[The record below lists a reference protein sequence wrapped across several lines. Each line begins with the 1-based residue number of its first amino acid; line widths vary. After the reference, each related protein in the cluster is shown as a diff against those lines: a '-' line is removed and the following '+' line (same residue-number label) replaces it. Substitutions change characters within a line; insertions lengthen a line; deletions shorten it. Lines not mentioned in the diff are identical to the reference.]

1 MDRREELLR
10 EDDEAWMQLHDV
22 LERLTPE
29 QMTEPGLTEEWTVK
43 DLLAH
48 FGCWMAEAAHVLER
62 IRLGTHE
69 RTTIDVDAMN
79 LTFYDACRELDLFAV
94 KCGFQSSRV
103 RMLQEWYLLPEITP
117 VADEWF
123 RESGPEH
130 IREHM
135 SDLERFVQSRR

>member
-135 SDLERFVQSRR
+135 GDLERFVQSRR

>member
-22 LERLTPE
+22 LERLTAD
-29 QMTEPGLTEEWTVK
+29 QMTEPGLTDEWTVK

-62 IRLGTHE
+62 IRLGTYE
-69 RTTIDVDAMN
+69 RTKLDVDAMN
-79 LTFYDACRELDLFAV
+79 LTFYEACRDLDLLAV

-103 RMLQEWYLLPEITP
+103 RMLQEWYLMPEITP
-117 VADEWF
+117 VAEEWF

-130 IREHM
+130 ISEHM
-135 SDLERFVQSRR
+135 GDLNRFVQNRR